1 MPPPGHGLR
10 LRHARARG
18 RRGSQEPRRRQRHL
32 RRAQHP
38 DRRRHA
44 ASDHRRRQRLL
55 LRRRRAHPVLRPARP
70 VLQRIRCSVRPA
82 DRGFRHPGPPHRGH
96 DRSRQRR
103 PHHPRDEPAD
113 RILRAQLRP
122 AGGPHLERLR
132 HDDLRERDRHARGR
146 LHLGR
151 QARERAAH
159 PADRPHRRRSH
170 RILMRFIPGLLALG
184 FLVILPTGL
193 SGRQHGCNLIR
204 SGDWNIFNAG
214 APNEVVFM
222 GGPVHFECDGGIT
235 VKADSAVRMPERL
248 QLIGQVFYG
257 DSVKTLTSRQ
267 LDYFPREG
275 RLFARGDV
283 EYLDRATGS
292 TIQGQELHHER
303 ESAVRAESR
312 TVVQGRPHGVFRPQR
327 RDGAAADTA
336 TQPFEVDAEWMEFI
350 GQRAFRASGNVE
362 LVRGALRGFSNWAEF
377 DNETER
383 LVLTGSA
390 RVLDEQYELTA
401 ERIEAVPVGAQL
413 SELFAS
419 TNARLTGENVTIESY
434 EIRMFT
440 DDGALSRLV
449 ARTRGGLPDPNASRG
464 RATPAALLLLADSLD
479 GLAPGQ
485 RIETLIAVGRA
496 YAERTADTVDVG
508 LPEIAAKDWVRGDTI
523 TGHFAP
529 ATKAADPD
537 TAASAA

>member
-1 MPPPGHGLR
+1 
-10 LRHARARG
+10 
-18 RRGSQEPRRRQRHL
+18 
-32 RRAQHP
+32 
-38 DRRRHA
+38 
-44 ASDHRRRQRLL
+44 
-55 LRRRRAHPVLRPARP
+55 
-70 VLQRIRCSVRPA
+70 
-82 DRGFRHPGPPHRGH
+82 
-96 DRSRQRR
+96 
-103 PHHPRDEPAD
+103 
-113 RILRAQLRP
+113 
-122 AGGPHLERLR
+122 
-132 HDDLRERDRHARGR
+132 
-146 LHLGR
+146 
-151 QARERAAH
+151 
-159 PADRPHRRRSH
+159 
-170 RILMRFIPGLLALG
+170 MRFIPGLLALG

-401 ERIEAVPVGAQL
+401 ERIEAVLVGEQL

-419 TNARLTGENVTIESY
+419 TNARLTGEDVTIESY

-449 ARTRGGLPDPNASRG
+449 ARTRGGLPDPNADRV
-464 RATPAALLLLADSLD
+464 RATAEELLLLADSLD
-479 GLAPGQ
+479 VLAPGQ

-537 TAASAA
+537 TAASASAADSSRNEVVLERLIASGPNGTAQALFRFRDRNTGPEDPPAISYTIADRIVLVLRNGEVEKAEAVGENQDIRGIHLQPNRRSERAERPSGRNDAAAAEKTGSS